1 MYHRC
6 INVPMLPFLC
16 PVILSFT
23 EPQHIPVHLLMTFF
37 QMRKHVYKGKTS
49 QLLSYNKECGQKA
62 QTKFKKKYFCV
73 KVALLGKEEEKK
85 REIEAILF
93 REGTKNSTSCKT

>member
-1 MYHRC
+1 
-6 INVPMLPFLC
+6 
-16 PVILSFT
+16 
-23 EPQHIPVHLLMTFF
+23 MTFF

-73 KVALLGKEEEKK
+73 KVALLGKEEEEEKK
-85 REIEAILF
+85 RLRPFIQRRHQEF
-93 REGTKNSTSCKT
+93 H